1 MRAGGRHHFTGL
13 GSESVISSRK
23 EETLQWW
30 MIHTTLFFVSCSF
43 ETVVMEEAGSIFRNT
58 LISDVSAR
66 EFDRVKC
73 DAYVLFSC
81 LQ

>member
-1 MRAGGRHHFTGL
+1 
-13 GSESVISSRK
+13 
-23 EETLQWW
+23 

-73 DAYVLFSC
+73 DVYVLFSC